1 MGCGYAGHGASAGRG
16 LEQRVRAMMQV
27 LRVFPT
33 LVFPFV
39 LYVLFLAGG
48 PGVLSSG
55 HPGIEHVTMTSGA
68 VLAINAADIV
78 AMATIIC
85 LALDLGAASDTAT
98 SSIVHLCIDA
108 VLSIVYLILFLMFAP
123 FATATFLLLTAA
135 TLLEFMIGG
144 WIMVV
149 SARRDVAYA
158 N

>member
-1 MGCGYAGHGASAGRG
+1 
-16 LEQRVRAMMQV
+16 MMLV

-33 LVFPFV
+33 LIFPFV
-39 LYVLFLAGG
+39 LYLLFLAGG
-48 PGVLSSG
+48 PAALSSG
-55 HPGIEHVTMTSGA
+55 HAPITHVTMATGGI
-68 VLAINAADIV
+68 VAINAADIV
-78 AMATIIC
+78 ALAIVVC

-98 SSIVHLCIDA
+98 TSIIHLCVDA
-108 VLSIVYLILFLMFAP
+108 VLAVIYIVLFLLFPA

-135 TLLEFMIGG
+135 ALMEFMIGG

>member
-1 MGCGYAGHGASAGRG
+1 
-16 LEQRVRAMMQV
+16 MMLV

-33 LVFPFV
+33 LIFPFV
-39 LYVLFLAGG
+39 LYLLFLAGG
-48 PGVLSSG
+48 PGALSSG
-55 HPGIEHVTMTSGA
+55 HPAIAHVTMATGG
-68 VLAINAADIV
+68 VVTINAADIV
-78 AMATIIC
+78 ALATVIC

-98 SSIVHLCIDA
+98 TSIVHLCVDA
-108 VLSIVYLILFLMFAP
+108 VLAVIYIVLFLMLPA

-135 TLLEFMIGG
+135 TLMEFMIGG

>member
-1 MGCGYAGHGASAGRG
+1 
-16 LEQRVRAMMQV
+16 MMVV

-33 LVFPFV
+33 LIFPFV
-39 LYVLFLAGG
+39 LYFLFLAGG
-48 PGVLSSG
+48 PGALSSG
-55 HPGIEHVTMTSGA
+55 HSAIAHLRMATGGIV
-68 VLAINAADIV
+68 AIDAADIV
-78 AMATIIC
+78 ALATVIC

-98 SSIVHLCIDA
+98 VSIVHLCVDGVLA
-108 VLSIVYLILFLMFAP
+108 VIYLVLLMMFPA

-135 TLLEFMIGG
+135 ALMEFMVGG